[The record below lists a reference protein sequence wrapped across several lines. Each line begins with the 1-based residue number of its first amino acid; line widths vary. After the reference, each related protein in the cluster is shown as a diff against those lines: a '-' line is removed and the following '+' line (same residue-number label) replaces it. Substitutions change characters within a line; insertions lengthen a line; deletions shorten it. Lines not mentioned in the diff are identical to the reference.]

1 MSRHPHSDPL
11 SAEDRALIDAAIAAK
26 RVQRIDPGVSGTC
39 VPRWRD
45 HSAPRRRVE
54 TIANRAQIAPLLA
67 AGKRLSEI
75 ARETGI
81 AYETVRR
88 VAAALRRASQGKVEV
103 SAHTETAEAS
113 RGSAVALSGAEM
125 GDISCHHDGRGA
137 EKEIGL

>member
-1 MSRHPHSDPL
+1 MSRHHNRDPL

-39 VPRWRD
+39 VPRWQD
-45 HSAPRRRVE
+45 PSAPRRRVE
-54 TIANRAQIAPLLA
+54 TITNRAQIAPLLA

-88 VAAALRRASQGKVEV
+88 VAAALRGASQAGVASEAHGEV
-103 SAHTETAEAS
+103 QEQTCGHTGPL
-113 RGSAVALSGAEM
+113 RGSAGSGE
-125 GDISCHHDGRGA
+125 
-137 EKEIGL
+137 